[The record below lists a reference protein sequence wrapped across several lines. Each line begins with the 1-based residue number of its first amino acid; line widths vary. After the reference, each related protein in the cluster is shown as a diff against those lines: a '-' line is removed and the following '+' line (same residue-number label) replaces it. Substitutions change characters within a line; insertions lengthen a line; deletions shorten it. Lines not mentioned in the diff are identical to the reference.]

1 MDRNTG
7 AAVMLVLISSI
18 VLMTLVLWG
27 LESVLHLRAIVS
39 SFFKLGRSGDDGDN
53 EPLEDPYDVG
63 LNDEDIL

>member
-39 SFFKLGRSGDDGDN
+39 AFLKLGRSADDGDD
-53 EPLEDPYDVG
+53 EPVEDPYDIG
-63 LNDEDIL
+63 INDKDIL